1 MMICLF
7 SGAESIASRA
17 RDLSDFG
24 TTKVEL
30 LSDYE
35 QQGIFNSKY
44 MKADTF
50 IFKISLNLYL

>member
-1 MMICLF
+1 MICLF

-17 RDLSDFG
+17 RALSDFG
-24 TTKVEL
+24 PTKVEL

-35 QQGIFNSKY
+35 QQGISNYKH

-50 IFKISLNLYL
+50 IFKISPNLYL